1 MAESQKKTRVVL
13 SCPKLNMSKV
23 FLCISMYFY
32 VFPCVP
38 IRKYYSFISMQFLAS
53 LLAAIQLPG

>member
-23 FLCISMYFY
+23 FLSISKYFLSFLFANILLL
-32 VFPCVP
+32 FPCNSVRP
-38 IRKYYSFISMQFLAS
+38 HW
-53 LLAAIQLPG
+53 

>member
-23 FLCISMYFY
+23 FLSISMYF
-32 VFPCVP
+32 
-38 IRKYYSFISMQFLAS
+38 LAS
-53 LLAAIQLPG
+53 LFANIIPLFPCNSVRPYWPKSSCPG